1 MQADQEQDQS
11 AVLPLWREV
20 PVMLQEAQV
29 PALREAQGPDIMERL
44 REWVLRLLVDMRRG
58 QGSWGGFLVVEV
70 LGEVLGRRGRGRLR
84 EEGMLF
90 ERWNRSHG
98 TFVGFLCA

>member
-1 MQADQEQDQS
+1 MQADQEQVQS
-11 AVLPLWREV
+11 AVLPRWRE
-20 PVMLQEAQV
+20 V

-58 QGSWGGFLVVEV
+58 QGSWGGCLVVEV

-84 EEGMLF
+84 EEGMLC
-90 ERWNRSHG
+90 
-98 TFVGFLCA
+98 V